1 MTNVADPEF
10 RCYELDLVNTAS
22 ETSTATVVA
31 GSTVGFMADNTMG
44 HPGVRLPLSLMRTH

>member
-1 MTNVADPEF
+1 MTDVNDPEF

-22 ETSTATVVA
+22 QTSTATVTA

-44 HPGVRLPLSLMRTH
+44 ENLRVLLKITA